1 MPVKNSMQRA
11 GPGVFLR
18 IAMMSGSIFCRIGF
32 AKPMTKIALRQMSS
46 PTKRANAFF
55 SVDKWEIPRCTK
67 IVVFDVPLPSAVP
80 ANALTT
86 LHRIQGGTG
95 CFATGQATALPWQKH
110 SREINQRLCTGC
122 HHHLNRFGS

>member
-1 MPVKNSMQRA
+1 M
-11 GPGVFLR
+11 GTGV
-18 IAMMSGSIFCRIGF
+18 SGERFEATLTHES
-32 AKPMTKIALRQMSS
+32 
-46 PTKRANAFF
+46 
-55 SVDKWEIPRCTK
+55 D
-67 IVVFDVPLPSAVP
+67 VVFDVPLPSAVP